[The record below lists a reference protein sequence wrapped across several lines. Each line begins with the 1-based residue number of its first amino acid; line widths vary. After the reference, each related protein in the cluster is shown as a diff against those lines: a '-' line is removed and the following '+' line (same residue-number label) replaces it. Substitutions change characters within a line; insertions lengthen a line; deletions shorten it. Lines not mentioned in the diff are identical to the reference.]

1 MTDRCEALEKAAADG
16 HGCGSEWSQAHHS
29 KRHAED
35 ADRAGPVS
43 ATERPACVRAGSFDP
58 GMRSALPSVGSIAQ
72 AGAFGAALG
81 GISTGVSELAR
92 AKRGETTLDEAMA
105 NVAKSSAQGATTM
118 AVASVA
124 AHVVR
129 SHPMFSFI
137 ALAAAGIGAL
147 TMLSGTSPGK
157 GTGGAGGNRRPTK
170 PKATSPAKPV
180 PVSEAAPSAEPS
192 ATPAS

>member
-1 MTDRCEALEKAAADG
+1 MPDRDEALEKAEADHCHGAPGWSCARHSHWHGKHEQSEGPTSAA
-16 HGCGSEWSQAHHS
+16 
-29 KRHAED
+29 
-35 ADRAGPVS
+35 
-43 ATERPACVRAGSFDP
+43 ERCACPRAGSTETE
-58 GMRSALPSVGSIAQ
+58 MRSALPSVGSIAQ

-81 GISTGVSELAR
+81 GISTGVTELAR

-137 ALAAAGIGAL
+137 ALAAAGVGAL
-147 TMLSGTSPGK
+147 TMLSGAASGK
-157 GTGGAGGNRRPTK
+157 GAASTGNRRPVK
-170 PKATSPAKPV
+170 PTASSSKKPAP
-180 PVSEAAPSAEPS
+180 EAALSAEPS
-192 ATPAS
+192 ASPAT